1 MSAAEGR
8 FPARATCRK
17 PEVVQNQRLK
27 IELRIELVKFQDQGF
42 RGAVGQLFSAFW
54 FSVCAF
60 GFLSYAGVA
69 NAQNAGRAMIAP
81 NKPSDL
87 SLRAGPIIQSP
98 PGGPKVQKDRPTS
111 VWPWETSGEI
121 PDPAIRFGRLEN
133 GMRYAIKRNDKPE
146 NEVALRL
153 RIDVGS
159 NYEEDHQLGY
169 AHFLEHMAFNGSANV
184 PEGEFVKRMERL
196 GAAFGRHVNASTST
210 DETLY
215 TLDIPKA
222 GDGRLELA
230 LDLFRETA
238 DRLSLAQDAIDRE
251 KGIVSSE
258 LITRSSPLRDRYL
271 ERNKLLYPRVRDTNR
286 DPIGT
291 DQSIKGVTTQ
301 SLRTFYQRWYR
312 PDRAILVIVGGI
324 DVDATEALIKERFA
338 SWRPA
343 LDEPNPPKSSE
354 GQWEE
359 NRLAVYIDRSN
370 TSPEE
375 FIIQGERPD
384 ERLFEPG
391 SREESSIR
399 ASAQTLA
406 FNILNQRLARAATR
420 GDPPPYLSGSYGGP
434 FAGPSNTRGMG
445 WRAQFDFVPR
455 NRDWQQ
461 GMKAIAL
468 EMRQVLRDGFSKE
481 ERDRAVSDYTR
492 ERPSSGFDDF
502 FDNSAMK
509 ADNILRA
516 LTYNYTPTAKQDP
529 AKWRADLSRQ
539 VEQITVERL
548 NEEVRFYWQGVQPR
562 FLITSQDPSVT
573 EASVLAV
580 WREMLVAPIPPR
592 QVIKPI
598 RFEPL
603 KLGPA
608 SRLAG
613 RWREPGLDADFV
625 KFENGVTL
633 VVKPNPTKVTD
644 PTKPMGPGQVIITV
658 QLGAGWLA
666 FGDKDIIWAS
676 VAEVEWQQGGFA
688 NLKVSDLSEAFKD
701 SDLNPINTDLEPVR
715 TRLTSSAFPAD
726 LNSALDVMLAKLM
739 APRLGTD
746 RIQLYADRLKQG
758 LLGRQQ
764 SAQDALRQ
772 KRASLYQ
779 TGSPIFTAQ
788 TPEEM
793 LNAILKTNVP
803 EANERLRTI
812 LTHAPISIII
822 VGDMDLDTA
831 IKAVGSRFGALPKR
845 RGLDSGIE
853 IGRNWRLRDGGGPVQ
868 VFQHSGDDDQA
879 LVHVAWQIPNISKGP
894 DTYALDLLTAIF
906 QIRANDVI
914 REAYG
919 QTYSPNVQTSN
930 LPGYEDN
937 VVLTV
942 TAIVQPKDVEDVEA
956 RIKTIAMDLAK
967 HGPTEDEVSRARA
980 PMLEDEP
987 EGCKINE
994 CWEKRV
1000 SDALALRAI
1009 GEREAHPWR
1018 DRADYLPALR
1028 SLKREELQAM
1038 AHRYLV
1044 ENRLIRVHILP
1055 GAKVG
1060 DAGSK

>member
-1 MSAAEGR
+1 
-8 FPARATCRK
+8 
-17 PEVVQNQRLK
+17 
-27 IELRIELVKFQDQGF
+27 
-42 RGAVGQLFSAFW
+42 
-54 FSVCAF
+54 
-60 GFLSYAGVA
+60 
-69 NAQNAGRAMIAP
+69 
-81 NKPSDL
+81 
-87 SLRAGPIIQSP
+87 
-98 PGGPKVQKDRPTS
+98 
-111 VWPWETSGEI
+111 
-121 PDPAIRFGRLEN
+121 
-133 GMRYAIKRNDKPE
+133 MRYAINRNDKPE

-215 TLDIPKA
+215 ELGIPKA

-291 DQSIKGVTTQ
+291 DQSIKGVTSQ
-301 SLRTFYQRWYR
+301 SLRAFYQRWYR
-312 PDRAILVIVGGI
+312 PDRAILVIVGDI
-324 DVDATEALIKERFA
+324 DVDATEALIKERF
-338 SWRPA
+338 SGWKPT
-343 LDEPNPPKSSE
+343 LDEPNPPKSNE

-359 NRLAVYIDRSN
+359 NKFAVYIDRSN
-370 TSPEE
+370 TASEE
-375 FIIQGERPD
+375 FVIQGERPD
-384 ERLFEPG
+384 SRLFEHG
-391 SREESSIR
+391 SREEEGIR
-399 ASAQTLA
+399 SNVRMLA

-434 FAGPSNTRGMG
+434 FAGPGNTRGMG

-455 NRDWQQ
+455 NRDWQR

-509 ADNILRA
+509 AGNILHA
-516 LTYNYTPTAKQDP
+516 LKNNYTPTAKQDP
-529 AKWRADLSRQ
+529 AKWRAELLRQ

-562 FLITSQDPSVT
+562 FLITTQDPSAT

-644 PTKPMGPGQVIITV
+644 PTKPKGLGQVTITV

-666 FGDKDIIWAS
+666 FGDKDIIWPG
-676 VAEVEWQQGGFA
+676 VAQIEWRRGGFG
-688 NLKVSDLSEAFKD
+688 NLKVSDISEAFKD
-701 SDLNPINTDLEPVR
+701 TDLSPISTYLELVR
-715 TRLTSSAFPAD
+715 TRLITSAFSAE
-726 LNSALDVMLAKLM
+726 LNSTLDVMLAKLV
-739 APRLGTD
+739 APQLGTD
-746 RIQLYADRLKQG
+746 SIQVYAERLKQG
-758 LLGRQQ
+758 SRIRQQ
-764 SAQDALRQ
+764 TAQDVLQQ

-779 TGSPIFTAQ
+779 TGSPLFSAQ

-793 LNAILKTNVP
+793 LQAILKTNVT

-812 LTHAPISIII
+812 LNNAPINVII
-822 VGDMDLDTA
+822 VGDIDLDTA
-831 IKAVGSRFGALPKR
+831 IKVVGSRFGALPKR
-845 RGLDSGIE
+845 RGIDAGIE
-853 IGRNWRLRDGGGPVQ
+853 VARKWRLRDGGGPVQ
-868 VFQHSGDDDQA
+868 VFQHSGDEDQA

-994 CWEKRV
+994 CWVTTISDVLAKR
-1000 SDALALRAI
+1000 DI
-1009 GEREAHPWR
+1009 GTREPRPWQTQS
-1018 DRADYLPALR
+1018 DYLHTLR
-1028 SLKREELQAM
+1028 SLKREDFQAL
-1038 AHRYLV
+1038 AQRYLV
-1044 ENRLIRVHILP
+1044 DSRLIRVRVLP
-1055 GAKVG
+1055 GEKVG
-1060 DAGSK
+1060 EAEDN